1 MRHNTIAG
9 TMFGIRGRAWLTAG
23 CLLVLVCSVAVAGGR
38 GTRSRT
44 TYSREFFDGRE
55 LFMKIWEPGKPSPT
69 GGDGLGPLYNET
81 SCVACHHLGG
91 VGGAGGNDR
100 NALMLTAV
108 GNPTQAEKDGRVFAG
123 DIKDLHVGFQ
133 GGSSVVIHRHATA
146 KSLEVQLSGIQ
157 SYTAADSRGEIVGL
171 RQSTRN
177 TPSIFG
183 AGLIDVIPDQVLLA
197 AEKRQFPG
205 FPEIKGRVSRLPDG
219 RLGRFGWKGQTSALH
234 DFVLA
239 ACSNEL
245 GLEVPGHHQASLA
258 PAGGAGASR
267 PELDLDEEQCRLLIQ
282 YVRELPPPVLLPAYD
297 AAATLGYP
305 VFASIGCATCHVTKL
320 GDVDGLYSDMLLHD
334 MGQSLGDAAT
344 YYGSPTPPGR
354 QDNLAAA
361 KDAAPPAG
369 GAIRT
374 EWRTPPLWGVAD
386 SAPYLHDGRARSLD
400 EAILL
405 HGGEAAATATRY
417 VKLPRVERYDLLA
430 FLQTLT
436 AAPKP
441 RKSAAIAARRAS
453 NRTKSRRRPVK
464 TTRMVWKSR
473 GRAERIVRGS
483 GPGARRG
490 GGVRTGAPGAP
501 AGGRVIKALP
511 SQRQGTRGLDDQE

>member
-9 TMFGIRGRAWLTAG
+9 KMFGIRGRVWLTAG

-44 TYSREFFDGRE
+44 TYSRAFYEGRE
-55 LFMKIWEPGKPSPT
+55 LFMKDWEPGEPSPT

-100 NALMLTAV
+100 NVLMLTAV
-108 GNPTQAEKDGRVFAG
+108 TSPTDAEKAGKVFVG
-123 DIKDLHVGFQ
+123 DIKDLHAGLQ
-133 GGSSVVIHRHATA
+133 GGSSAVIHRHATQ

-183 AGLIDVIPDQVLLA
+183 AGLIDAIPDQVLLA
-197 AEKRQFPG
+197 AEKRKFPG

-219 RLGRFGWKGQTSALH
+219 RLGRFGWKGQTAALN

-245 GLEVPGHHQASLA
+245 GLEVPGHHQSSLA
-258 PAGGAGASR
+258 PTGEARGSR
-267 PELDLDEEQCRLLIQ
+267 AILDLDEEQCNLLIQ
-282 YVRELPPPVLLPAYD
+282 YVRELPPPVLRPAYE
-297 AAATLGYP
+297 AVATLGYP
-305 VFASIGCATCHVTKL
+305 VFTSIGCATCHATRL

-334 MGQSLGDAAT
+334 MGQSLADAAT
-344 YYGSPTPPGR
+344 YYGSSTPPGR

-361 KDAAPPAG
+361 KDAAPLAG
-369 GAIRT
+369 GAVRT

-386 SAPYLHDGRARSLD
+386 SVPYLHDGRASSLD

-417 VKLPRVERYDLLA
+417 RKLPRVERRDLLV
-430 FLQTLT
+430 FLQSLT
-436 AAPKP
+436 AAPKL
-441 RKSAAIAARRAS
+441 RKSSAIAARRAS
-453 NRTKSRRRPVK
+453 NRP
-464 TTRMVWKSR
+464 
-473 GRAERIVRGS
+473 
-483 GPGARRG
+483 
-490 GGVRTGAPGAP
+490 
-501 AGGRVIKALP
+501 
-511 SQRQGTRGLDDQE
+511 